1 MKIFS
6 ENINCKE
13 FDKFSKRQ
21 KSFTVVKY
29 SFSYLSDKDDEILID
44 EIIQKG
50 EILAQK
56 VNKGAASNSTY
67 VRSLKTVKNNAIA
80 GLLAEYIWKHYLNS
94 NDIQVSETEFNDA
107 SNQIDLLIV
116 DKDKT
121 IEVRSSFPRNGI
133 KFAVCHNRYEFDIIG
148 PYSNNYKPNEIQ
160 KDFYVRV
167 LYPFQS
173 FLLIEKIK
181 QNNFDVYLVGGATWE
196 MICNNN
202 IAIIKSF
209 IPEDELNVERLSTK
223 SNYRVVPY
231 HNALDTIEIMELM
244 KK

>member
-1 MKIFS
+1 MKILS
-6 ENINCKE
+6 ETINCKE

-21 KSFTVVKY
+21 KLFTTIKY
-29 SFSYLSDKDDEILID
+29 SFSYLSDKDDRMLID
-44 EIIQKG
+44 EIIKKG

-56 VNKGAASNSTY
+56 VNKGAANNSIFG
-67 VRSLKTVKNNAIA
+67 RSLKTVKNNAIA
-80 GLLAEYIWKHYLNS
+80 GLLAEYVWKDYLKS
-94 NDIQVSETEFNDA
+94 NNINVTETEFNDA
-107 SNQIDLLIV
+107 SNQIDLLLV
-116 DKDKT
+116 DKGKT

-167 LYPFQS
+167 LFPFQS
-173 FLLIEKIK
+173 FLLLDKIK

-196 MICNNN
+196 MMSNNA
-202 IAIIKSF
+202 IAIIKSL
-209 IPEDELNVERLSTK
+209 IPEDELNVERLSTM

-231 HNALDTIEIMELM
+231 HSALDTVEIMKLM